1 MHTYDVSL
9 NVGDM
14 GYFGEEVERRLRQVW
29 PDAILGLFGHI
40 GDGNVHIVIHV
51 GPDTQHH
58 HLQIDEI
65 IYGLIRELQGAVS
78 AEHGIGMMKKQF
90 LAYSRS
96 GNEIALMKALKQAMD
111 PRGILSPGRIF

>member
-14 GYFGEEVERRLRQVW
+14 GYFGEEVEKRLRIVW
-29 PDAILGLFGHI
+29 PEAILGLFGHI
-40 GDGNVHIVIHV
+40 GDGNVHIIIRT
-51 GPDTQHH
+51 GKDTADH

-78 AEHGIGMMKKQF
+78 AEHGIGLMKKQF
-90 LAYSRS
+90 LPYSKS
-96 GNEIALMKALKQAMD
+96 ESEIALMKALKHTMD
-111 PRGILSPGRIF
+111 PQGILNPGRVF